1 MKDTRFFRQAELL
14 LQLLPFFSGED
25 IFALKGGTAINFFIR
40 DLPRLSVDIDLA
52 YLPINDRKKAIAE
65 ISTVLEK
72 TAELI
77 SQRLATLQ
85 IEKKYLAASQLTV
98 ALLIKRE
105 DVSVKIE
112 PNLVIRGAVF
122 PNEKRV
128 LCDKAEILFEQSVTT
143 NTLSFADIYAGKICA
158 ALDRQHPRDLFDIKL
173 LLEDEGLTDEI
184 RKAFIVYLISHP
196 RPIVELL
203 DPNFIDISQ
212 TYENEFRGMTT
223 EDISLKDLIQTRTTL
238 VGLIKEKLTTNERR
252 FILSVKQRKPQW
264 SLLGIEHTPDL
275 PAVKWKMIN
284 LRQMDSSKH
293 QKAVK
298 RLQNFLELSF

>member
-1 MKDTRFFRQAELL
+1 LKNTRFFRQAELL
-14 LQLLPFFSGED
+14 LQILPFFSGND
-25 IFALKGGTAINFFIR
+25 IFALKGGTAVNFFIR
-40 DLPRLSVDIDLA
+40 NLPRLSVDIDLA
-52 YLPINDRKKAIAE
+52 YLSINDREKAIAE
-65 ISTVLEK
+65 MSAVFEK
-72 TAELI
+72 TAEQI
-77 SQRLATLQ
+77 SQRLSIFQ
-85 IEKKYLAASQLTV
+85 IERKYLADSHQTV
-98 ALLIKRE
+98 ALLIKKE
-105 DVSVKIE
+105 DVSVKVE

-122 PNEKRV
+122 PKEKRA
-128 LCDKAEILFEQSVTT
+128 LCDKAETLFEQSVIV

-173 LLEDEGLTDEI
+173 LLENEGMTDEI

-203 DPNFIDISQ
+203 DPNFIDISK
-212 TYENEFRGMTT
+212 TYENEFRGVTI
-223 EDISLKDLIQTRTTL
+223 EKIRLKDLIQTRATL
-238 VGLIKEKLTTNERR
+238 VQLIKEKLTTNERR

-264 SLLGIEHTPDL
+264 SLLGIEHIRDL
-275 PAVKWKMIN
+275 PAVKWKLIN

>member
-14 LQLLPFFSGED
+14 LQILPFFSGQD
-25 IFALKGGTAINFFIR
+25 IFAVKGGTAINFFIR
-40 DLPRLSVDIDLA
+40 NLPRLSVDIDLT
-52 YLPINDRKKAIAE
+52 YLPINDREKAVAE

-72 TAELI
+72 TTERI
-77 SQRLATLQ
+77 SKRLSILQVQR
-85 IEKKYLAASQLTV
+85 KYLAVSQQTV
-98 ALLIKRE
+98 ALLIKKE

-112 PNLVIRGAVF
+112 PNLVMRGAVF
-122 PNEKRV
+122 PSEKRV
-128 LCDKAEILFEQSVTT
+128 LCNKAESLFEQSATT
-143 NTLSFADIYAGKICA
+143 SILSFADIYAGKICA

-173 LLEDEGLTDEI
+173 LIENEGLTDEI

-203 DPNFIDISQ
+203 NPNFIDISK

-223 EDISLKDLIQTRTTL
+223 EEIRLKDLIQTRATL
-238 VGLIKEKLTTNERR
+238 VQLLKENLTTNERR
-252 FILSVKQRKPQW
+252 FILSVKQKKPQW
-264 SLLGIEHTPDL
+264 SLLGIEHARDL

-284 LRQMDSSKH
+284 LRQMNNNKH

>member
-1 MKDTRFFRQAELL
+1 LKDTRFFRQAELL
-14 LQLLPFFSGED
+14 LQLIPFFTGHD
-25 IFALKGGTAINFFIR
+25 IFAVKGGTAINFFIR
-40 DLPRLSVDIDLA
+40 NLPRLSVDIDLA
-52 YLPINDRKKAIAE
+52 YLPINDREKAIAE

-77 SQRLATLQ
+77 SQRISILQ
-85 IEKKYLAASQLTV
+85 IERKRLAVSHQTIG
-98 ALLIKRE
+98 LLIKKE

-122 PNEKRV
+122 PIEKRV
-128 LCDKAEILFEQSVTT
+128 LCDKAEALFEQSVTT
-143 NTLSFADIYAGKICA
+143 STLSFADIYAGKICA

-173 LLEDEGLTDEI
+173 LIENEGLTDEI

-203 DPNFIDISQ
+203 NPNFIDISQ

-223 EDISLKDLIQTRTTL
+223 EEISLKDLIQTRATL
-238 VGLIKEKLTTNERR
+238 VQLLKENLTTNERR
-252 FILSVKQRKPQW
+252 FILSVKQKKPEW
-264 SLLGIEHTPDL
+264 SLLGIEHVCDL

-284 LRQMDSSKH
+284 LRQMNSGKH
-293 QKAVK
+293 HNAVK